1 MPHDTRQAESDARIV
16 KLMEEQG
23 LTDPFIRLTDK
34 PDKVSRWC
42 SRHWLKAGERKSGG
56 RRRKGA

>member
-1 MPHDTRQAESDARIV
+1 
-16 KLMEEQG
+16 MEEQG
-23 LTDPFIRLTDK
+23 LTDPYARLTAE
-34 PDKVSRWC
+34 PAKVSRWC